1 METNNVGQIEIPAL
15 VYKIEINCWVCKEF
29 VFLARPDDS
38 QNVTIYN
45 IFRVEKIGI
54 GNQFMSKCQ
63 KEVLILKNSVI
74 CLIDDAE
81 NKGYDQGY
89 TKKEPRS
96 SKKTFSV
103 AWTHSSLLKLVIV
116 FL

>member
-1 METNNVGQIEIPAL
+1 
-15 VYKIEINCWVCKEF
+15 
-29 VFLARPDDS
+29 
-38 QNVTIYN
+38 
-45 IFRVEKIGI
+45 
-54 GNQFMSKCQ
+54 MSKCQ

-74 CLIDDAE
+74 CLIGDAE

-103 AWTHSSLLKLVIV
+103 A
-116 FL
+116 